1 MRSFKLYLQ
10 SPAKRRRLEDPLRVL
25 PPSGRKSLPA
35 KLLNIPKASLGSAMI
50 VPIAETGPARE
61 TPVIVD
67 PLRSMHIPSGITVTK
82 HQKNVL
88 ATNGNLT
95 ISLAESNNN
104 NNNNNNNTTSFNNNV
119 TPKQINVG
127 TGQKVAWSVSS
138 KAPSPNAVITTVP
151 SHQVRVTPFNP
162 IRLAP
167 GSKIIPASKATPAK
181 IQPIL
186 GMGQPPQQAQAQQP
200 KTIMLGFAKPNTA
213 VGQTAQHQKPVS
225 LQIHQKLVAGQQKVM
240 ASVSQIN
247 QLPLQQQQPLRPVS
261 IQLQQQQI
269 QRNGPLPTQQQK
281 PLGCPVPTQQ
291 GKLPRGPLPTKPD
304 EPLGGPLPTEPD
316 EILRGP
322 LPTELDVPLVGPLP
336 TRPKPPV
343 RSIQQ
348 PVKKNTAIGVQIPQS
363 QEPLG
368 GTLPTRPKPLGGQ
381 LLMQQKPPV
390 GSLQQPVKQNT
401 GIGVQIQQSQ
411 QPLGGPMPT
420 RPKTLGGQLLTQQK
434 PPVGSLQQQNTGIG
448 VQIQQIPKVFVGQQ
462 PQKEYLS
469 KLQQEQQKIL
479 LGHLQQPQQKT
490 FLGQLRQE
498 QQKMLGQLQQQQQK
512 KILGQSQQQKEP
524 LGQLQP
530 QQKPPQQLNNSLVH
544 LQQQQQHKTSGG
556 QLQQQQQNQPQ
567 QKNSMVHVKHQPQQQ
582 QKKTSLG
589 QLQQQP
595 QQQQKA
601 SVGQLQQQQKTSSGQ
616 LQQQQKTSVGQLQQQ
631 PQQQQKTSA
640 GQLQQQQQQKI
651 SVGQL
656 QPQQQQ
662 KSSAGQLQQQ
672 QKISAGQL
680 QPQQQQKISAG
691 QLQPQQQQKSSAGPL
706 QQQHKISAGQLQ
718 QQQKIS
724 AGQLQQQPQQQ
735 LSSSAGQQQKLQK
748 ASLGQ
753 QSAAQKQGAAPG
765 QQQKLPV
772 GQSQPQK
779 RTSAGL
785 LQQQQVPQKKI
796 VMQPQLPKTSVV
808 LPRPQQLPNP
818 LLVAQQQSPK
828 TQMAIQLLNSV
839 MGPQFPPQQPL
850 LPVVNQIT
858 HKSMTIQRLPM
869 LQTTPTVQKILP
881 KQLAPQQTPPPAHIL
896 QKQTMPN
903 AAMQNPPFAHR
914 PPIVRP
920 MTVAKITPVPTNNN
934 VCIPMKPQMARAVS
948 PPRDATMTAA
958 RTLPFKRSQRKASA
972 APMTSTHVQ
981 GFTASAT
988 PPQRLLATPP
998 HCAAALNEPLLLN
1011 LPPTTSIT
1019 PQLTPTTTPPPAGPS
1034 AAVQQQ
1040 QLAKAAA
1047 IKLNSLPGA
1056 SISPVNRAQ
1065 TASAKRIQPITVLKK
1080 SDEEWRKHLEQQQ
1093 QKKHVQLQSSSMT
1106 TIVLVESPPT
1116 TPPTDKPEPE
1126 PERGPMTVEKSSNQP
1141 MPTDKQSSAIK
1152 RPAVMISRKK
1162 SGSVVTEI
1170 VDLDNI
1176 PDIPAQ
1182 KRRKECFPP
1191 IKNATK
1197 AAPSVNAPFTTEYA
1211 ALLRLCREVDKSA
1224 DMERLVKGELTQYYY
1239 SAPESFVM
1247 SCGFRNLVTTAM
1259 AMIQNESYLVYVHL
1273 KYVLDELAS
1282 RRLTKIFPT
1291 VRAIPPASHFPLPP
1305 TSFTPKQ
1312 PAMLNA
1318 PEQQTGMAGREQD
1331 DENEEVTLVN
1341 VQTISPE
1348 DRRRNE
1354 RIRHF
1359 YRTLHAITKRIKMLE
1374 EAEVDLNDE
1383 DSSYLQLERFKKRA
1397 CQIYEKIC
1405 DLKGESKSVRR
1416 QLKKPIHFKDSDY
1429 PHFNNSLSAFVNRM
1443 QDFPDYH
1450 DVLQILEQC
1459 NKEKELG
1466 LAKYEMKRIAYDA
1479 FNKVGRMLQSRR
1491 KNDLYET
1498 VTHYTANG
1506 KDPASSDP
1514 ELLAKLKENNKK
1526 QTKISDILEKYALE
1540 QDLNAEER
1548 QEARLK
1554 EKKLKQ
1560 VKADEEA
1567 AKLAALAEDD
1577 DKPCTS
1583 AQAAAKAAAL
1593 AALKRGPAARGNV
1606 IRKKRPANGR
1616 ILKIY
1621 DDEDD
1626 SEEESD
1632 SEDDDVEEFVNNFQ
1646 ANSDVSDADSEVEAV
1661 TSPKRDALPLAEEED
1676 VIDITRDETGKK
1688 NDEATPNG
1696 RLKIMSVSSLNANFV
1711 HGQDLYRKP
1720 NPMPSAKPV
1729 IADQIIISDEES

>member
-1 MRSFKLYLQ
+1 M
-10 SPAKRRRLEDPLRVL
+10 
-25 PPSGRKSLPA
+25 
-35 KLLNIPKASLGSAMI
+35 
-50 VPIAETGPARE
+50 
-61 TPVIVD
+61 
-67 PLRSMHIPSGITVTK
+67 
-82 HQKNVL
+82 
-88 ATNGNLT
+88 
-95 ISLAESNNN
+95 
-104 NNNNNNNTTSFNNNV
+104 
-119 TPKQINVG
+119 
-127 TGQKVAWSVSS
+127 
-138 KAPSPNAVITTVP
+138 
-151 SHQVRVTPFNP
+151 
-162 IRLAP
+162 
-167 GSKIIPASKATPAK
+167 
-181 IQPIL
+181 
-186 GMGQPPQQAQAQQP
+186 
-200 KTIMLGFAKPNTA
+200 
-213 VGQTAQHQKPVS
+213 
-225 LQIHQKLVAGQQKVM
+225 
-240 ASVSQIN
+240 
-247 QLPLQQQQPLRPVS
+247 
-261 IQLQQQQI
+261 
-269 QRNGPLPTQQQK
+269 
-281 PLGCPVPTQQ
+281 
-291 GKLPRGPLPTKPD
+291 
-304 EPLGGPLPTEPD
+304 
-316 EILRGP
+316 
-322 LPTELDVPLVGPLP
+322 
-336 TRPKPPV
+336 
-343 RSIQQ
+343 
-348 PVKKNTAIGVQIPQS
+348 
-363 QEPLG
+363 
-368 GTLPTRPKPLGGQ
+368 
-381 LLMQQKPPV
+381 
-390 GSLQQPVKQNT
+390 
-401 GIGVQIQQSQ
+401 
-411 QPLGGPMPT
+411 
-420 RPKTLGGQLLTQQK
+420 
-434 PPVGSLQQQNTGIG
+434 
-448 VQIQQIPKVFVGQQ
+448 
-462 PQKEYLS
+462 
-469 KLQQEQQKIL
+469 
-479 LGHLQQPQQKT
+479 
-490 FLGQLRQE
+490 
-498 QQKMLGQLQQQQQK
+498 
-512 KILGQSQQQKEP
+512 
-524 LGQLQP
+524 
-530 QQKPPQQLNNSLVH
+530 
-544 LQQQQQHKTSGG
+544 
-556 QLQQQQQNQPQ
+556 
-567 QKNSMVHVKHQPQQQ
+567 
-582 QKKTSLG
+582 
-589 QLQQQP
+589 
-595 QQQQKA
+595 
-601 SVGQLQQQQKTSSGQ
+601 
-616 LQQQQKTSVGQLQQQ
+616 
-631 PQQQQKTSA
+631 
-640 GQLQQQQQQKI
+640 
-651 SVGQL
+651 
-656 QPQQQQ
+656 
-662 KSSAGQLQQQ
+662 
-672 QKISAGQL
+672 
-680 QPQQQQKISAG
+680 
-691 QLQPQQQQKSSAGPL
+691 
-706 QQQHKISAGQLQ
+706 
-718 QQQKIS
+718 
-724 AGQLQQQPQQQ
+724 
-735 LSSSAGQQQKLQK
+735 
-748 ASLGQ
+748 
-753 QSAAQKQGAAPG
+753 
-765 QQQKLPV
+765 
-772 GQSQPQK
+772 
-779 RTSAGL
+779 
-785 LQQQQVPQKKI
+785 PQKKI

-808 LPRPQQLPNP
+808 LPRPQQLPKNP

-828 TQMAIQLLNSV
+828 TPLVNSV
-839 MGPQFPPQQPL
+839 MGPQFPSQQPS

-869 LQTTPTVQKILP
+869 LQTVQKILP
-881 KQLAPQQTPPPAHIL
+881 KQIAPQQTPPPAHIV

-920 MTVAKITPVPTNNN
+920 MTVAKISPVPTNNK
-934 VCIPMKPQMARAVS
+934 VCIPMKPQMASYVS
-948 PPRDATMTAA
+948 PTDPTMTAA
-958 RTLPFKRSQRKASA
+958 RTLPFRSSQRKTSE

-1047 IKLNSLPGA
+1047 IKLNSLPEA
-1056 SISPVNRAQ
+1056 SISPVNRSP

-1080 SDEEWRKHLEQQQ
+1080 SDEEWQRHLEQQQ

-1126 PERGPMTVEKSSNQP
+1126 RGPMTVEKSSIKP
-1141 MPTDKQSSAIK
+1141 MATDKQSRAIK
-1152 RPAVMISRKK
+1152 RPAVMISTKK
-1162 SGSVVTEI
+1162 SGLVVTEI
-1170 VDLDNI
+1170 VDLDEI
-1176 PDIPAQ
+1176 PDIPPE
-1182 KRRKECFPP
+1182 KRGKECFPP
-1191 IKNATK
+1191 IKNAAK

-1211 ALLRLCREVDKSA
+1211 ALLRLCREVDKSTH
-1224 DMERLVKGELTQYYY
+1224 MERLVKGELTQYYY

-1247 SCGFRNLVTTAM
+1247 SCGFRNLVTMAM
-1259 AMIQNESYLVYVHL
+1259 ARIRSESYLVYVHL

-1282 RRLTKIFPT
+1282 RRLTKMFPT
-1291 VRAIPPASHFPLPP
+1291 VRAIPPASQFPLPPASQFPLPP
-1305 TSFTPKQ
+1305 TLTTPKQ
-1312 PAMLNA
+1312 PAIVKA
-1318 PEQQTGMAGREQD
+1318 PGQQTVMAGREQD
-1331 DENEEVTLVN
+1331 DEVEEVTLVN
-1341 VQTISPE
+1341 VGTVSCE
-1348 DRRRNE
+1348 ERRRDE

-1450 DVLQILEQC
+1450 DVLQILEKC

-1606 IRKKRPANGR
+1606 IRKKRAANGR
-1616 ILKIY
+1616 IFKIA
-1621 DDEDD
+1621 DDGDD

-1688 NDEATPNG
+1688 NDEGTPNG

-1711 HGQDLYRKP
+1711 HGQDLHRKP

>member
-10 SPAKRRRLEDPLRVL
+10 SPAKRRRLEDPRRVL
-25 PPSGRKSLPA
+25 PPSGRQSLPA

-50 VPIAETGPARE
+50 VPVAETGPARE

-95 ISLAESNNN
+95 ISLAESSS
-104 NNNNNNNTTSFNNNV
+104 NNNNNNTTSFNNNV

-167 GSKIIPASKATPAK
+167 GSKIIPASKAMPAK

-186 GMGQPPQQAQAQQP
+186 GMGQSPQQAQAQQP
-200 KTIMLGFAKPNTA
+200 KAIILGFTKPNTA
-213 VGQTAQHQKPVS
+213 VGQTAQHQKPLS

-291 GKLPRGPLPTKPD
+291 EKLPRGPLPTKPD

-348 PVKKNTAIGVQIPQS
+348 PVKKNTAIGVQIPQT

-381 LLMQQKPPV
+381 LLTQQKPPV

-411 QPLGGPMPT
+411 QPLGGPLPT
-420 RPKTLGGQLLTQQK
+420 RPKALGGQLLTQQK
-434 PPVGSLQQQNTGIG
+434 PPVGSLQQPVKQNTGIG

-490 FLGQLRQE
+490 FLGQLQQE
-498 QQKMLGQLQQQQQK
+498 QQK

-524 LGQLQP
+524 LGQPQP

-544 LQQQQQHKTSGG
+544 LQQQQQHKTSVG

-567 QKNSMVHVKHQPQQQ
+567 QHSMVHLKHQQQQQ

-595 QQQQKA
+595 QQQQK
-601 SVGQLQQQQKTSSGQ
+601 
-616 LQQQQKTSVGQLQQQ
+616 
-631 PQQQQKTSA
+631 
-640 GQLQQQQQQKI
+640 
-651 SVGQL
+651 
-656 QPQQQQ
+656 
-662 KSSAGQLQQQ
+662 
-672 QKISAGQL
+672 
-680 QPQQQQKISAG
+680 
-691 QLQPQQQQKSSAGPL
+691 
-706 QQQHKISAGQLQ
+706 
-718 QQQKIS
+718 KIS

-735 LSSSAGQQQKLQK
+735 LSTSAVQLQQQQKLQK

-779 RTSAGL
+779 RKSAGL
-785 LQQQQVPQKKI
+785 LQQQQVKKI
-796 VMQPQLPKTSVV
+796 VMQPHLPKTSVV

-869 LQTTPTVQKILP
+869 LQTPPTVQKILP
-881 KQLAPQQTPPPAHIL
+881 KQIAPQQTPPPAHIL

-1019 PQLTPTTTPPPAGPS
+1019 PQLTPTTTPPPVGPS

-1040 QLAKAAA
+1040 QLDKAAA

-1126 PERGPMTVEKSSNQP
+1126 PERGPMTVEKSSKQP
-1141 MPTDKQSSAIK
+1141 MPTDKQSGAIK

-1176 PDIPAQ
+1176 PDIPLQ

-1191 IKNATK
+1191 IKNAIK

-1291 VRAIPPASHFPLPP
+1291 VRAIPPASQFPLPP

-1318 PEQQTGMAGREQD
+1318 PEQQTVMAGREQD
-1331 DENEEVTLVN
+1331 DESEEVTLVN
-1341 VQTISPE
+1341 VQTISSE

-1606 IRKKRPANGR
+1606 IRKKRSANGR

>member
-1 MRSFKLYLQ
+1 MSASVICVDLSSESDEE
-10 SPAKRRRLEDPLRVL
+10 SPAKRRRLEDPRRVL
-25 PPSGRKSLPA
+25 PPSGRQSLPA

-50 VPIAETGPARE
+50 VPVAETGPARE

-95 ISLAESNNN
+95 ISLAESSS
-104 NNNNNNNTTSFNNNV
+104 NNNNNNTTSFNNNV

-167 GSKIIPASKATPAK
+167 GSKIIPASKAMPAK

-186 GMGQPPQQAQAQQP
+186 GMGQSPQQAQAQQP
-200 KTIMLGFAKPNTA
+200 KAIILGFTKPNTA
-213 VGQTAQHQKPVS
+213 VGQTAQHQKPLS

-291 GKLPRGPLPTKPD
+291 EKLPRGPLPTKPD

-348 PVKKNTAIGVQIPQS
+348 PVKKNTAIGVQIPQT

-381 LLMQQKPPV
+381 LLTQQKPPV

-411 QPLGGPMPT
+411 QPLGGPLPT
-420 RPKTLGGQLLTQQK
+420 RPKALGGQLLTQQK
-434 PPVGSLQQQNTGIG
+434 PPVGSLQQPVKQNTGIG

-490 FLGQLRQE
+490 FLGQLQQE
-498 QQKMLGQLQQQQQK
+498 QQK

-524 LGQLQP
+524 LGQPQP

-544 LQQQQQHKTSGG
+544 LQQQQQHKTSVG

-567 QKNSMVHVKHQPQQQ
+567 QHSMVHLKHQQQQQ

-595 QQQQKA
+595 QQQQK
-601 SVGQLQQQQKTSSGQ
+601 
-616 LQQQQKTSVGQLQQQ
+616 
-631 PQQQQKTSA
+631 
-640 GQLQQQQQQKI
+640 
-651 SVGQL
+651 
-656 QPQQQQ
+656 
-662 KSSAGQLQQQ
+662 
-672 QKISAGQL
+672 
-680 QPQQQQKISAG
+680 
-691 QLQPQQQQKSSAGPL
+691 
-706 QQQHKISAGQLQ
+706 
-718 QQQKIS
+718 KIS

-735 LSSSAGQQQKLQK
+735 LSTSAVQLQQQQKLQK

-779 RTSAGL
+779 RKSAGL
-785 LQQQQVPQKKI
+785 LQQQQVKKI
-796 VMQPQLPKTSVV
+796 VMQPHLPKTSVV

-869 LQTTPTVQKILP
+869 LQTPPTVQKILP
-881 KQLAPQQTPPPAHIL
+881 KQIAPQQTPPPAHIL

-1019 PQLTPTTTPPPAGPS
+1019 PQLTPTTTPPPVGPS

-1040 QLAKAAA
+1040 QLDKAAA

-1126 PERGPMTVEKSSNQP
+1126 PERGPMTVEKSSKQP
-1141 MPTDKQSSAIK
+1141 MPTDKQSGAIK

-1176 PDIPAQ
+1176 PDIPLQ

-1191 IKNATK
+1191 IKNAIK

-1291 VRAIPPASHFPLPP
+1291 VRAIPPASQFPLPP

-1318 PEQQTGMAGREQD
+1318 PEQQTVMAGREQD
-1331 DENEEVTLVN
+1331 DESEEVTLVN
-1341 VQTISPE
+1341 VQTISSE

-1606 IRKKRPANGR
+1606 IRKKRSANGR